1 MHRLQTSRT
10 NGLIRGFFLISIC
23 LLLSC
28 SPDSTSNQNSF
39 TPNHTLIILGTAQ
52 DAGYPHIGCEKACCK
67 KARNTGHS
75 EPVVSLA
82 LVDEKDS
89 MWYLFEATPDITA
102 QCHYVVSKNRT
113 ITTAIPNGVFLS
125 HAHMG
130 HYTGLMYFGREAIN
144 THCVPTYTAPR
155 LKGFLETNGPW
166 SQLITLNNIELI
178 NSKPN
183 NEIIL
188 SNDLRVTPIQ
198 VPHRDEFSETV
209 GFKIAG
215 TQKTALFIPDID
227 KWSKWGK
234 DIAQEIAGVDLA
246 LLDATFYD
254 GDEINNRDI
263 SEIPHPF
270 VIETMDVLKDLPE
283 SEKAKVH
290 FIHFNHT
297 NPLLD
302 ENSEASKTVKQR
314 GFNIARTGMKFGL

>member
-1 MHRLQTSRT
+1 M
-10 NGLIRGFFLISIC
+10 
-23 LLLSC
+23 
-28 SPDSTSNQNSF
+28 
-39 TPNHTLIILGTAQ
+39 
-52 DAGYPHIGCEKACCK
+52 
-67 KARNTGHS
+67 
-75 EPVVSLA
+75 
-82 LVDEKDS
+82 
-89 MWYLFEATPDITA
+89 
-102 QCHYVVSKNRT
+102 
-113 ITTAIPNGVFLS
+113 
-125 HAHMG
+125 
-130 HYTGLMYFGREAIN
+130 
-144 THCVPTYTAPR
+144 
-155 LKGFLETNGPW
+155 ETNGPW

-183 NEIIL
+183 NEITL

-209 GFKIAG
+209 GFKIVG
-215 TQKTALFIPDID
+215 TQKSALFIPDID
-227 KWSKWGK
+227 KWSKWGE
-234 DIAQEIAGVDLA
+234 DITQEIAGVDLA

-270 VIETMDVLKDLPE
+270 VIETMDVLQDLPE